1 MVSANVE
8 VSEELLESNF
18 PNEYQDVEVVLEPE
32 IMEYT
37 TEEDEHLS
45 ISKPGKSGAM
55 GGGSISDS
63 SEEGKETQQI
73 KDRSPQQHR
82 RRTKILK
89 ADILKKLESSY
100 IPSPAPSNQ
109 ITPSPE
115 KKLSKKLTF
124 EFKGVPISRK
134 AVK

>member
-1 MVSANVE
+1 MESAGVTA
-8 VSEELLESNF
+8 SEELLESNF
-18 PNEYQDVEVVLEPE
+18 PNQLEEVEVILDPE
-32 IMEYT
+32 IREYT

-45 ISKPGKSGAM
+45 ISKPGKSGAV
-55 GGGSISDS
+55 GSISDS
-63 SEEGKETQQI
+63 SGEGGEETQHI

-100 IPSPAPSNQ
+100 IPSPAPQNKL
-109 ITPSPE
+109 TLSPE
-115 KKLSKKLTF
+115 KKLAKKKTF

>member
-1 MVSANVE
+1 M
-8 VSEELLESNF
+8 
-18 PNEYQDVEVVLEPE
+18 VLEPD
-32 IMEYT
+32 IREYT

-45 ISKPGKSGAM
+45 ISKPGKPGAV
-55 GGGSISDS
+55 GGSISDS
-63 SEEGKETQQI
+63 SGEGGAETQQI

-100 IPSPAPSNQ
+100 IPSPAPQNQ

-115 KKLSKKLTF
+115 KKLTKKKTF